1 MHKVLIVDDDWLI
14 LEDICNLIH
23 WENCGFQAPLTAQS
37 AGQALKILEEI
48 PVELVITDISM
59 PEISGVELI
68 LQAKQICPDIVFA
81 VLSNYDDFLYV
92 KEAMKAGAVE
102 YLLKYEIEREN
113 LKKFLM
119 QMEKEIQAKKRSIQ
133 EQEQL
138 FQMQKDA
145 RYDLGC
151 LFWQQV
157 YQDQLDYRRMYDQAL
172 RLEIPVNG
180 GAWIPV
186 LVEFEDREKQKDAEG
201 VWKKLENAALRA
213 GRECRIYGAPVK
225 EGLLFLAVFIPEV
238 SFLIIITLMTKLLN
252 ILQEVFTYMDMSVFM
267 CAGRI
272 CMQLKELPEGLRG
285 MHEYCHLRFYR
296 GYRTITDNISGLV
309 E

>member
-14 LEDICNLIH
+14 LEDICNLIN

-119 QMEKEIQAKKRSIQ
+119 QMEKEIQAKKRSMQ

-186 LVEFEDREKQKDAEG
+186 LAEFEDREKLKDAEG
-201 VWKKLENAALRA
+201 LWKKLENAALRA
-213 GRECRIYGAPVK
+213 GGECRIYGAPVK

-252 ILQEVFTYMDMSVFM
+252 ILQ
-267 CAGRI
+267 
-272 CMQLKELPEGLRG
+272 
-285 MHEYCHLRFYR
+285 
-296 GYRTITDNISGLV
+296 
-309 E
+309 

>member
-14 LEDICNLIH
+14 LEDICNLIN

-119 QMEKEIQAKKRSIQ
+119 QMEKEIQAKKRSMQ

-138 FQMQKDA
+138 FQMQKKMPPVGGLPISKG
-145 RYDLGC
+145 Y
-151 LFWQQV
+151 
-157 YQDQLDYRRMYDQAL
+157 YYAL
-172 RLEIPVNG
+172 
-180 GAWIPV
+180 PV
-186 LVEFEDREKQKDAEG
+186 LVMG
-201 VWKKLENAALRA
+201 VIMLVMSAYKAIAFVITGDESI
-213 GRECRIYGAPVK
+213 CVPVEK
-225 EGLLFLAVFIPEV
+225 EGGGLL
-238 SFLIIITLMTKLLN
+238 
-252 ILQEVFTYMDMSVFM
+252 D
-267 CAGRI
+267 
-272 CMQLKELPEGLRG
+272 
-285 MHEYCHLRFYR
+285 
-296 GYRTITDNISGLV
+296 
-309 E
+309 

>member
-14 LEDICNLIH
+14 LEDICNLIN

-119 QMEKEIQAKKRSIQ
+119 QMEKEIQAKKRSMQ

-172 RLEIPVNG
+172 
-180 GAWIPV
+180 
-186 LVEFEDREKQKDAEG
+186 
-201 VWKKLENAALRA
+201 
-213 GRECRIYGAPVK
+213 
-225 EGLLFLAVFIPEV
+225 
-238 SFLIIITLMTKLLN
+238 
-252 ILQEVFTYMDMSVFM
+252 
-267 CAGRI
+267 
-272 CMQLKELPEGLRG
+272 
-285 MHEYCHLRFYR
+285 
-296 GYRTITDNISGLV
+296 
-309 E
+309 